1 MDDDRYLWDKS
12 GPPDL
17 EVERLERLLGPLGHR
32 GEPIRLPA
40 RRRSPLL
47 AAVAAVAAILAGGV
61 VWVARTMDRADWSV
75 ARIAG
80 APAVGAHPI
89 GETGTLSVGQV
100 LETDAASRAKLTAR
114 LIGEVAV
121 EPNSR
126 LRLVRARAADQRLAL
141 ERGAISARIWAPP
154 RLFFVETPSALAV
167 DLGCVYHLAVDD
179 RGGGLL
185 SVETGWVALEQ
196 GERQA
201 IVPADASCRIRP
213 GAGPGTPSFDDAD
226 PAFHEALERIDST
239 PGDAAA
245 LDALLSR
252 TRPKDSLTL
261 WHLLGSLPPP
271 ANLRVFD
278 RLAMLV
284 PPPRDVTREGI
295 AGHDRRMIDLW
306 RAELGLPSPDELS
319 LWQRAVRA
327 ILR

>member
-12 GPPDL
+12 GPPDS
-17 EVERLERLLGPLGHR
+17 EVERFESLLGPLGHR
-32 GEPIRLPA
+32 GEPMRPQT
-40 RRRSPLL
+40 RRRSPLV
-47 AAVAAVAAILAGGV
+47 AAAAAVAAILALGV
-61 VWVARTMDRADWSV
+61 IWVARTANRAHWSV

-80 APAVGAHPI
+80 APSLGARPI
-89 GETGTLSVGQV
+89 AETGTLSVGQV
-100 LETDAASRAKLTAR
+100 LETDATSRAKLTAG

-126 LRLVRARAADQRLAL
+126 LRLVRARAADHRLAL

-179 RGGGLL
+179 QGAGLL
-185 SVETGWVALEQ
+185 SVERGWVALEQ
-196 GERQA
+196 GEREA

-226 PAFHEALERIDST
+226 PAFREALERIDSA
-239 PGDAAA
+239 PSDAVA
-245 LDALLSR
+245 LETLLSR
-252 TRPKDSLTL
+252 ARPKDSLTL
-261 WHLLGSLPPP
+261 WHLLGSLSPP
-271 ANLRVFD
+271 ANLHVYD
-278 RLAMLV
+278 RLAGIV
-284 PPPRDVTREGI
+284 PPPRGVTRDGI
-295 AGHDRRMIDLW
+295 AQHSRPMIDLW
-306 RAELGLPSPDELS
+306 RAQLGLPSPDGIS